1 MYKIPLRKQIST
13 LVINDLTFL
22 RRFLT
27 NPSQIGSITPS
38 SHYLV
43 HDMLSMANWQNV
55 KNVAELGAGTGVLT
69 EEIVKKLR
77 ADAKLCVFELD
88 GELRNKIEKSL
99 HLHVYNDARSL
110 PEVVLPGSLDLV
122 ISSLPWTTLPQ
133 QMTIE
138 ILNGILFSL
147 KPNGQFIAY
156 QYSPQMLSCFRKLF
170 KSVKMS
176 FVLPNI
182 PPAFIYNCNFLQNEF
197 YGKKIPDC
205 SKYLLSQGKGA

>member
-55 KNVAELGAGTGVLT
+55 KNVAELGAGTGVFT
-69 EEIVKKLR
+69 EKIVKKLR

-156 QYSPQMLSCFRKLF
+156 QYSPQMLGCFRKLF

-176 FVLPNI
+176 FVLANI
-182 PPAFIYNCNFLQNEF
+182 PPAFIYNCNFLQSEF
-197 YGKKIPDC
+197 YGKIPDC
-205 SKYLLSQGKGA
+205 SRYLLSQQKKGA